1 MAVRSER
8 AASDSNGAAAPSS
21 SPAKPAKVRAKPAK
35 ARTRP
40 TKERAK
46 PAKERAEPAKA
57 LEALMPIRVH
67 CNVGPG
73 NRITIRGDT
82 DPIRWD
88 QGMDAR
94 NTAADVWE
102 FQLERVPPGQRF
114 QFKPLVNDTTYS
126 TGDNYVGTV
135 GQSLD
140 IYPDF

>member
-1 MAVRSER
+1 MAVRSEQ
-8 AASDSNGAAAPSS
+8 AASDPTGAPAPSS

-40 TKERAK
+40 AKERAK
-46 PAKERAEPAKA
+46 PAKAPEG
-57 LEALMPIRVH
+57 LMPIRVH

-73 NRITIRGDT
+73 NRITVRGDT

-102 FQLERVPPGQRF
+102 FQLERVPAGQRF

-126 TGDNYVGTV
+126 TGDNYVGIV